1 MSEDE
6 VLRSERIG
14 RLSDKQNMR
23 DGGKMDEYSSAI
35 QKKRK
40 IIVLG
45 EKKDSR
51 VE

>member
-35 QKKRK
+35 QKKK
-40 IIVLG
+40 NYSVGG
-45 EKKDSR
+45 EKR
-51 VE
+51 Q